1 MVGWNQA
8 KLRDDETW
16 AEIRR
21 GWERGET
28 GASLARRYDVGLAN
42 LWRRRASESWERV
55 RAEDPTP
62 EPVEGWQRHAQK
74 TLDQFQRRLQ
84 AERELALD
92 LWAAMKGGPWED
104 LPVWH
109 LGFVLTWRA
118 EHLGAETAAAD
129 RERATDRPWA
139 RAVWDSAGQ
148 MRDLESVDWEITAC
162 TATTG
167 AARRDCPRAR
177 RPTIPERGREAP

>member
-1 MVGWNQA
+1 MVGWNHA

-28 GASLARRYDVGLAN
+28 GASLARRYARVTRFWGLAN

-55 RAEDPTP
+55 KAEDPTP

-84 AERELALD
+84 TERELALD

-109 LGFVLTWRA
+109 LGFVLAWRA

-148 MRDLESVDWEITAC
+148 MRDLESIDWEIIRLHRDDWRREAGLPE
-162 TATTG
+162 G
-167 AARRDCPRAR
+167 AAPHY
-177 RPTIPERGREAP
+177 P